1 MKDYLLDLI
10 DHTLTVGNMDVIKIT
25 GSQTETKINAVI
37 ENNTVV
43 LEGTFNQPI
52 TEFEGVFGMP
62 NLGKLKTILGFDD
75 YDEKARIFVNRQNR
89 NGASVPESI
98 QFETNNSDFINVY
111 RLMSESIVTDK
122 VRPLNFKGATWHITF
137 QPSVAN
143 ILRLKK
149 QAQANSEQEH
159 FTTKV
164 DSGNLKIHFGDVA
177 THSGN
182 FIFENNVT
190 GNLTHAWQW
199 PVQQMVSILSLSGD
213 KTMKFS
219 DQGVAEITVDSGL
232 GTYRYL
238 IPASSK

>member
-182 FIFENNVT
+182 FIFENKIFFQILFFK
-190 GNLTHAWQW
+190 NL
-199 PVQQMVSILSLSGD
+199 
-213 KTMKFS
+213 
-219 DQGVAEITVDSGL
+219 
-232 GTYRYL
+232 L
-238 IPASSK
+238 IK